1 MHAKPFTIAAALVF
15 LASCDAPTEMSEM
28 RTTVEERLMTYASE
42 APAAGG
48 AEEIALNQGLAPALR
63 AAVSSNEGYLGALAL
78 EAEAMGQVGV
88 VASVRR
94 PQFTGNA
101 NIGGIRET
109 GTNADTTTGVAGG
122 VNVSQLV
129 YDGGASASAMNRST
143 ALALSA
149 RAGRVAQGNEIAL
162 NAARAWV
169 DLWQYSERLRLMQ
182 ARTSEMDMLVEQIE
196 RMASNGML
204 DKASLENAQRQIV
217 DIKLEESR
225 LLAGQAEAQ
234 VLFQRFFNAKPSS
247 MPKPSELVSAAQAR
261 ALAQDWQT
269 APGLQRQ
276 AAELLAA
283 QAAVGEAQSAFRP
296 RARLQ
301 AGARSPLN
309 SADSTDLTVGLSL
322 EYSFSDGGRRQAQLE
337 TAQARVTATDAQLS
351 DAQRGL
357 EAELQAGL
365 TRLASIE
372 RAMPLLADKLRLSRL
387 EAETSR
393 SQMQT
398 GQSNL
403 RQLVE
408 AEIEIYRAQDQQ
420 IAMQAEQQI
429 LLLTIAS
436 RTGALCRLVGLQ
448 D

>member
-1 MHAKPFTIAAALVF
+1 MLAKPYTILAALVF
-15 LASCDAPTEMSEM
+15 LASCSAPTDMADM
-28 RTTVEERLMTYASE
+28 RTAVAERL
-42 APAAGG
+42 AAGTVAAAG
-48 AEEIALNQGLAPALR
+48 AEGAPIGLSQGFAPALR
-63 AAVSSNEGYLGALAL
+63 GAVSANGGYLGALAL
-78 EAEAMGQVGV
+78 EAEALGQVGV

-94 PQFTGNA
+94 PQLTGNA

-109 GTNADTTTGVAGG
+109 GSNTDTTTGVAGG
-122 VNVSQLV
+122 LNLSQLV

-149 RAGRVAQGNEIAL
+149 QAGRVVQGNEIAL
-162 NAARAWV
+162 SAAQAWIG
-169 DLWQYSERLRLMQ
+169 LWQYSERLRLLQ
-182 ARTSEMDMLVEQIE
+182 ARTSEMDMLIEQIE

-225 LLAGQAEAQ
+225 LLAGRAEAQ
-234 VLFQRFFNAKPSS
+234 VLFQRFFNAKPSN
-247 MPKPSELVSAAQAR
+247 MPRPSELVTAAQAR

-283 QAAVGEAQSAFRP
+283 QAAVGEAKSAFRP

-301 AGARSPLN
+301 AGARSPLERDE
-309 SADSTDLTVGLSL
+309 ATDLTIGLSL
-322 EYSFSDGGRRQAQLE
+322 EYSFNDGGRRKNQLE
-337 TAQARVTATDAQLS
+337 AAEARVAATDAQLS
-351 DAQRGL
+351 DAQRSL

-372 RAMPLLADKLRLSRL
+372 RAMPLLADKLRLSRS

-393 SQMQT
+393 SQMLT

-408 AEIEIYRAQDQQ
+408 AEIAIYRAQDEQ
-420 IAMQAEQQI
+420 IAMQAERQT
-429 LLLTIAS
+429 LLLTIAA
-436 RTGALCRLVGLQ
+436 RTGALSRLVGLQ

>member
-1 MHAKPFTIAAALVF
+1 MLAKPYTILAALVF
-15 LASCDAPTEMSEM
+15 LASCSAPTDMADM
-28 RTTVEERLMTYASE
+28 RIAVAERL
-42 APAAGG
+42 AAGTVAAVG
-48 AEEIALNQGLAPALR
+48 AEGAPIGLSQGFAPALR
-63 AAVSSNEGYLGALAL
+63 GAVSANGGYLGALAL
-78 EAEAMGQVGV
+78 EAEALGQVGV

-94 PQFTGNA
+94 PQLTGNA

-109 GTNADTTTGVAGG
+109 GSNTDTTTGVAGG
-122 VNVSQLV
+122 LNLSQLV

-149 RAGRVAQGNEIAL
+149 QAGRVVQGNEIAL
-162 NAARAWV
+162 SAAQAWI

-182 ARTSEMDMLVEQIE
+182 ARTSEMDTLVAQIE
-196 RMASNGML
+196 RMANNGML
-204 DKASLENAQRQIV
+204 DKASLENVQGQIV
-217 DIKLEESR
+217 DITLEESR
-225 LLAGQAEAQ
+225 LIAGQAEAR
-234 VLFQRFFNAKPSS
+234 VLFKRFFNAKPANVT
-247 MPKPSELVSAAQAR
+247 KPSELLSAARAR
-261 ALAQDWQT
+261 SLAQDWQT

-283 QAAVGEAQSAFRP
+283 QAAVGEAQSALKP
-296 RARLQ
+296 SVRLQ
-301 AGARSPLN
+301 AGAQSPLERGE
-309 SADSTDLTVGLSL
+309 SANLTIGLSL
-322 EYSFSDGGRRQAQLE
+322 QYSFSDGGRRARQVEVAE
-337 TAQARVTATDAQLS
+337 ARVAATDAQLR

-372 RAMPLLADKLRLSRL
+372 RAMPLLADKLRLSRS

-403 RQLVE
+403 RQLIE
-408 AEIEIYRAQDQQ
+408 AEIEIHRAQDQE
-420 IAMQAEQQI
+420 ISMQAERQT

-436 RTGALCRLVGLQ
+436 RTGALSQLVGLE

>member
-1 MHAKPFTIAAALVF
+1 MLAKPYAIPAALMF
-15 LASCDAPTEMSEM
+15 LASCSAPSEM
-28 RTTVEERLMTYASE
+28 AGMRIAMADRL
-42 APAAGG
+42 AAGTAEAVG
-48 AEEIALNQGLAPALR
+48 ADNVQIGLSQGLAPALR
-63 AAVSSNEGYLGALAL
+63 SAVTANEGYLGALAL
-78 EAEAMGQVGV
+78 EAEALGQVGV
-88 VASVRR
+88 VASARR
-94 PQFTGNA
+94 PQLTGNA

-109 GTNADTTTGVAGG
+109 GSNAVTTKGVAGG

-129 YDGGASASAMNRST
+129 YDGGASASAMNRAT

-149 RAGRVAQGNEIAL
+149 EAARVAQGNEIAL
-162 NAARAWV
+162 SAARAWI

-182 ARTSEMDMLVEQIE
+182 ARTSEMDTLVEQIE

-204 DKASLENAQRQIV
+204 DRASLENAQRQIV

-225 LLAGQAEAQ
+225 LIAGQAEAQ
-234 VLFQRFFNAKPSS
+234 VLFQRFFNAKPSIV
-247 MPKPSELVSAAQAR
+247 PRPSELVSAVQAR
-261 ALAQDWQT
+261 SLAQDWQT

-296 RARLQ
+296 RALLQ
-301 AGARSPLN
+301 AGARSPME
-309 SADSTDLTVGLSL
+309 SGESTDLTVGLSL
-322 EYSFSDGGRRQAQLE
+322 EYSFSDGGRRKKQLE
-337 TAQARVTATDAQLS
+337 AAEARVAATDAQLS

-372 RAMPLLADKLRLSRL
+372 RAMPLLADKLLLSQS

-393 SQMQT
+393 SQMLT

-420 IAMQAEQQI
+420 IAMQAERQI

-436 RTGALCRLVGLQ
+436 RTGALSRLVGLE

>member
-1 MHAKPFTIAAALVF
+1 MHAKPYTIAAALVF
-15 LASCDAPTEMSEM
+15 LASCDAPTEISEM
-28 RTTVEERLMTYASE
+28 RTIVEERLTTSASGAPISE
-42 APAAGG
+42 AQP
-48 AEEIALNQGLAPALR
+48 IALAQGLAPALR
-63 AAVSSNEGYLGALAL
+63 AAVTTNEGYLGALAL

-88 VASVRR
+88 AASARR
-94 PQFTGNA
+94 PQLTGNA
-101 NIGGIRET
+101 NVGGIRET
-109 GTNADTTTGVAGG
+109 GTSANTTTMGVAGG
-122 VNVSQLV
+122 VNLSQLV
-129 YDGGASASAMNRST
+129 YDGGASASAMNRYT

-149 RAGRVAQGNEIAL
+149 QAGRVAQGNEIAL
-162 NAARAWV
+162 TAARAWI

-182 ARTSEMDMLVEQIE
+182 ARTSEMDTLVEQIE

-204 DKASLENAQRQIV
+204 DRASLENAQRQIV

-225 LLAGQAEAQ
+225 LIAGQAEAQ
-234 VLFQRFFNAKPSS
+234 VLFQRFFNVNPSTV
-247 MPKPSELVSAAQAR
+247 PRPSDLVSAAQAR
-261 ALAQDWQT
+261 SLAQDWQT

-301 AGARSPLN
+301 AGALSPL
-309 SADSTDLTVGLSL
+309 DSTDSTDVSVGLSL
-322 EYSFSDGGRRQAQLE
+322 EYSFSDGGRRKKQLE
-337 TAQARVTATDAQLS
+337 AAEARVAATDAQLS

-357 EAELQAGL
+357 EAELQGGL

-372 RAMPLLADKLRLSRL
+372 RAMPLLADKLRLSQS

-393 SQMQT
+393 SQMLT

-420 IAMQAEQQI
+420 IAMQAERQT

-436 RTGALCRLVGLQ
+436 RTGALSRLVGLE

>member
-1 MHAKPFTIAAALVF
+1 MHAKPYTIAAALVF

-28 RTTVEERLMTYASE
+28 RTTVEERLTTYASE
-42 APAAGG
+42 ASGAGG
-48 AEEIALNQGLAPALR
+48 EPIVLTQGLAPALR
-63 AAVSSNEGYLGALAL
+63 GAVSANGGYLGALAL
-78 EAEAMGQVGV
+78 EAEALGQVGV
-88 VASVRR
+88 VASARR
-94 PQFTGNA
+94 PQLTGNA

-109 GTNADTTTGVAGG
+109 GSNTDTTTGVAGG
-122 VNVSQLV
+122 LNLSQLV

-149 RAGRVAQGNEIAL
+149 QAGRVVQGNEIAL
-162 NAARAWV
+162 SAAQAWIG
-169 DLWQYSERLRLMQ
+169 LWQYSERLRLLQ
-182 ARTSEMDMLVEQIE
+182 ARTSEMDMLIEQIE

-204 DKASLENAQRQIV
+204 DKASLENVQRQIV

-225 LLAGQAEAQ
+225 LLAGRAEAQ
-234 VLFQRFFNAKPSS
+234 VLFQRFFNAKPSN
-247 MPKPSELVSAAQAR
+247 MPRPSELVTAAQAR

-276 AAELLAA
+276 AAELLVA
-283 QAAVGEAQSAFRP
+283 QAAVGEAKSAFRP

-301 AGARSPLN
+301 AGARSPLERDE
-309 SADSTDLTVGLSL
+309 ATDLTIGLSL

-337 TAQARVTATDAQLS
+337 TAQARVAATDAQLS

-372 RAMPLLADKLRLSRL
+372 RAMPLLADKLRLSRS

-393 SQMQT
+393 SQILT
-398 GQSNL
+398 GQSTL

-408 AEIEIYRAQDQQ
+408 AEIAIYRAQDEQ
-420 IAMQAEQQI
+420 IAMQAERQT
-429 LLLTIAS
+429 LLLTIAA
-436 RTGALCRLVGLQ
+436 RTGVLSRLIGLQ